1 MEASGCYY
9 SGSAWTSTC
18 GMLPENPGS
27 TDLWGGAGAFSR
39 HWILRSEQGGF
50 QHWALSG
57 PSEFAV
63 VTLRNNKVWVE
74 DLGAETRV
82 PVALGCALASLKA
95 NKSYCV
101 VMACFLLGEKC
112 SKQFWHMD
120 EVCLY
125 SSWNDT
131 IDPNS
136 FGRFFRLFR
145 TMQFSLILHKICLQ
159 TITVGDVPIWLL
171 Q

>member
-1 MEASGCYY
+1 MNLNMWDASRESWEHRLVRRSRGFLEALDTEV
-9 SGSAWTSTC
+9 WTRRV
-18 GMLPENPGS
+18 P
-27 TDLWGGAGAFSR
+27 
-39 HWILRSEQGGF
+39 
-50 QHWALSG
+50 ALSSIW
-57 PSEFAV
+57 PLWV
-63 VTLRNNKVWVE
+63 CCVTLRNNKVWVE

-112 SKQFWHMD
+112 SRQFWHMD

-136 FGRFFRLFR
+136 FGRFFRLFC